1 MTKVSEE
8 LIKLLESNPK
18 LAARFHEI
26 LLIAENKGSE
36 LITTGN
42 QAELSIIKQVRELGK
57 ETLEGWANSEATRV
71 SNNVQ
76 TLSKVKRHS
85 KKN

>member
-26 LLIAENKGSE
+26 LLIAENKGNE
-36 LITTGN
+36 LIKTGN
-42 QAELSIIKQVRELGK
+42 QAELSIIEQVRELGK
-57 ETLEGWANSEATRV
+57 ESLESWANSEATRV
-71 SNNVQ
+71 SNNVKA
-76 TLSKVKRHS
+76 SGNVKRHS